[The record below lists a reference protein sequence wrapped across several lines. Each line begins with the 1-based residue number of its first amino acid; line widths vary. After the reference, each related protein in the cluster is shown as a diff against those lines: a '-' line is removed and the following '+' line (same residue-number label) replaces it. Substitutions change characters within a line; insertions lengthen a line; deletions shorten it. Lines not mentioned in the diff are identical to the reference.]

1 MFLVWSFPKRWGG
14 GDKWR
19 PCQCPL
25 IIYCGVLG
33 GSHSWEK
40 ENIDHWVLRILT
52 CPLVLASSTVRSHGE
67 VCGTTCQASRTGVLF
82 FWSVAAGYVQVN
94 NRPAI
99 PLRSGLELQL
109 TFDFVLNWIITY
121 YPVYLLAFVSWV
133 WKTTDGGR
141 NQLGWFGS
149 VQANDRLPGSTSA
162 LFPIRLSSCLL
173 FSVDTRKLRISKV

>member
-1 MFLVWSFPKRWGG
+1 MWYFEILQEKMLLVWSFPKRWGG

-19 PCQCPL
+19 PCPL

-52 CPLVLASSTVRSHGE
+52 CPLVLSSSTVRSHDE
-67 VCGTTCQASRTGVLF
+67 VCGTTCQASHMGVLF

-94 NRPAI
+94 SRPAI

-133 WKTTDGGR
+133 WKTTDGG
-141 NQLGWFGS
+141 S
-149 VQANDRLPGSTSA
+149 K
-162 LFPIRLSSCLL
+162 PIRVTWERPGEWSVCLGQHQH
-173 FSVDTRKLRISKV
+173 FSQSDFLLAFSFQ